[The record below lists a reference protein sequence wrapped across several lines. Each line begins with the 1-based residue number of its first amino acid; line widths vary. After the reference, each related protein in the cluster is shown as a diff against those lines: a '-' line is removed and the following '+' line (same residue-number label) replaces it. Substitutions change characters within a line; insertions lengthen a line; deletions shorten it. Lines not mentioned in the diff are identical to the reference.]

1 MELCDSVGMFFRL
14 RSDATI
20 RDTVEF
26 VGVGVHSGR
35 QTNMRVLP
43 ATEGNGI
50 IFKRTDVKSNR
61 AIIKLSP
68 NAIVDPTLCT
78 RVVNNDGISVAV
90 VEHLL
95 AAFRICGITN
105 AVVEVDTDEIPIM
118 DGSALE
124 FVNSFKDVGI
134 VYQDAYTPAI
144 IITEPVSISYKS
156 THVMISPADESSV
169 SLKLSYDRI
178 NPVIGNNNSY
188 SFYLDENL
196 TKLAS
201 ARTFGW
207 IADYEKVRA
216 MGLAKGT
223 SEENTIAIAMDNTIL
238 NKGGLR
244 DPRELV
250 MHKCLDLLGDIS
262 VIGLDIIGK
271 IEGVNPSHAT
281 NNMLVRKLIS
291 ELNKHEVVYPE
302 SRTSE
307 FLCKIA

>member
-1 MELCDSVGMFFRL
+1 MFCRL
-14 RSDATI
+14 RSEATI
-20 RDTVEF
+20 RDNVEF
-26 VGVGVHSGR
+26 AGIGVHNGK
-35 QTNMRVLP
+35 QTRMRVLP
-43 ATEGNGI
+43 ADEGSGI
-50 IFKRTDVKSNR
+50 VFKRTDIKSNR

-68 NAIVDPTLCT
+68 NAVVDPTLCT
-78 RVVNNDGISVAV
+78 RLVNKDGTSIAV

-95 AAFRICGITN
+95 AAFRICEITN

-124 FVNSFKDVGI
+124 FVRSFKDVGTLC
-134 VYQDAYTPAI
+134 QDAYVPAI
-144 IITEPVSISYKS
+144 VITEPVSVSYKS
-156 THVMISPADESSV
+156 TSILIASADECSV

-178 NPVIGNNNSY
+178 NPVIGDNNSY
-188 SFYLDENL
+188 SFSLNENL

-207 IADYEKVRA
+207 VDDYEKVRA
-216 MGLAKGT
+216 MGLAKGA
-223 SEENTIAIAMDNTIL
+223 SEENTIAIATDNTIL

-262 VIGLDIIGK
+262 VIGFDIIGK
-271 IEGVNPSHAT
+271 IEGINTSHAT
-281 NNMLVRKLIS
+281 NNMLMRKLIG
-291 ELNKHEVVYPE
+291 ELHKHDVIYPE
-302 SRTSE
+302 SREPE

>member
-1 MELCDSVGMFFRL
+1 MFFRL
-14 RSDATI
+14 RSEATI
-20 RDTVEF
+20 RDKVEF
-26 VGVGVHSGR
+26 TGVGVHSGR
-35 QTNMRVLP
+35 QTKIRVLP

-50 IFKRTDVKSNR
+50 VFKRTDIKSNR
-61 AIIKLSP
+61 AIVKLSP
-68 NAIVDPTLCT
+68 EAVVDPTLCT
-78 RVVNNDGISVAV
+78 RVVNKDGISVAV

-95 AAFRICGITN
+95 AAFRICEITN

-124 FVNSFKDVGI
+124 FVKSFKKVGI
-134 VYQDAYTPAI
+134 VCQDAYVPAI
-144 IITEPVSISYKS
+144 IITEPVSVSYQA
-156 THVMISPADESSV
+156 TNITISPADECSV
-169 SLKLSYDRI
+169 SLTLSYDRI

-188 SFYLDENL
+188 SFSLNENL

-207 IADYEKVRA
+207 VADYEKVRA

-223 SEENTIAIAMDNTIL
+223 SEENTIAIATDNTIL

-244 DPRELV
+244 NPRELV

-262 VIGLDIIGK
+262 VIGFDIIGK
-271 IEGVNPSHAT
+271 IEGMNTSHAT
-281 NNMLVRKLIS
+281 NNMLMRKLMS
-291 ELNKHEVVYPE
+291 ELNKHDVVYSE
-302 SRTSE
+302 SNISG

>member
-1 MELCDSVGMFFRL
+1 MFFRL
-14 RSDATI
+14 RSEATI
-20 RDTVEF
+20 RDKVEF
-26 VGVGVHSGR
+26 TGVGVHSGR
-35 QTNMRVLP
+35 QTKMRVLP

-50 IFKRTDVKSNR
+50 VFKRTDIKSNR

-68 NAIVDPTLCT
+68 EAVVDPTLCT
-78 RVVNNDGISVAV
+78 RVVNKDGISVAV

-95 AAFRICGITN
+95 AAFRICEITN

-124 FVNSFKDVGI
+124 FVKSFKKVGI
-134 VYQDAYTPAI
+134 VCQDAYVPAI
-144 IITEPVSISYKS
+144 IITEPVSVSYQA
-156 THVMISPADESSV
+156 TNITISPADECSV
-169 SLKLSYDRI
+169 SLTLSYDRI

-188 SFYLDENL
+188 SFSLNENL

-207 IADYEKVRA
+207 VADYEKVRA

-223 SEENTIAIAMDNTIL
+223 SEENTIAIATDNTIL

-244 DPRELV
+244 NPRELV

-262 VIGLDIIGK
+262 VIGFDIIGK
-271 IEGVNPSHAT
+271 IEGMNTSHAT
-281 NNMLVRKLIS
+281 NNMLMRKLMS
-291 ELNKHEVVYPE
+291 ELNKHDVVYPE
-302 SRTSE
+302 SNISG

>member
-1 MELCDSVGMFFRL
+1 MFCRL
-14 RSDATI
+14 RSEATI

-26 VGVGVHSGR
+26 LGVGVHNGK
-35 QTNMRVLP
+35 QTKMRVLP
-43 ATEGNGI
+43 ATEGTGI
-50 IFKRTDVKSNR
+50 VFKRTDIKSNR
-61 AIIKLSP
+61 SLIKLSP
-68 NAIVDPTLCT
+68 DAVVDPTLCT
-78 RVVNNDGISVAV
+78 RLVNKEGVSVAV

-95 AAFRICGITN
+95 AAFRICEITN

-124 FVNSFKDVGI
+124 FVKLFKSVGI
-134 VYQDAYTPAI
+134 ICQNAYVPAI
-144 IITEPVSISYKS
+144 VITEPVSVSHKS
-156 THVMISPADESSV
+156 ASITISPAEESSV

-178 NPVIGNNNSY
+178 NPVIGDNNSY
-188 SFYLDENL
+188 SFSLNGNL
-196 TKLAS
+196 IKLAG

-207 IADYEKVRA
+207 VADYEKVRA

-223 SEENTIAIAMDNTIL
+223 SEENTIAIAADNTVL

-262 VIGLDIIGK
+262 VIGFDIIGK
-271 IEGVNPSHAT
+271 IEGINTSHAM
-281 NNMLVRKLIS
+281 NNMLVRKLMS
-291 ELNKHEVVYPE
+291 ELDKHDVVYPE
-302 SRTSE
+302 SSAPE